1 METLKIVKDLF
12 ITVKDDLTTLNI
24 DEEMNRFIVNE
35 NKKD

>member
-1 METLKIVKDLF
+1 METLKIVKELF
-12 ITVKDDLTTLNI
+12 ITVKDDLRTLNI